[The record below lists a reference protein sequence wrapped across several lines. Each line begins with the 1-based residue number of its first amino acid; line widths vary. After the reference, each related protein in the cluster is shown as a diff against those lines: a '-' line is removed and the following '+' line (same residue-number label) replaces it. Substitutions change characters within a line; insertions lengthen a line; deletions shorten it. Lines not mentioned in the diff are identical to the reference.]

1 MHCILS
7 KTLLQSVVSNITWCW
22 QIFNKIIDLYIVE
35 KERKKESIETVR
47 LLLRGSLYEG
57 WWDCFWIEA
66 CLWNTPIACELHV
79 ESCTDRLW
87 ASYRASGC
95 ESHLCLVGV

>member
-7 KTLLQSVVSNITWCW
+7 KTLLQSVVSNIKWCS

-47 LLLRGSLYEG
+47 LLL
-57 WWDCFWIEA
+57 
-66 CLWNTPIACELHV
+66 
-79 ESCTDRLW
+79 
-87 ASYRASGC
+87 
-95 ESHLCLVGV
+95 

>member
-47 LLLRGSLYEG
+47 LLL
-57 WWDCFWIEA
+57 
-66 CLWNTPIACELHV
+66 
-79 ESCTDRLW
+79 
-87 ASYRASGC
+87 
-95 ESHLCLVGV
+95 